1 MTAFPMNFF
10 VGTCIIV
17 HHALGIRPRS
27 RLWDRSLAS
36 LGVVGGGSVAEAAVG
51 TGAPAEDLRAG

>member
-1 MTAFPMNFF
+1 MNFF